1 MEEINSKFKGIEL
14 SVVYPDKKK
23 QDVMNKIKGVM
34 TNILLGNRQGMTIIG
49 PANIVKRIE
58 QNPDKIELFTKE
70 INNSNNNNQKQ
81 NNSKRSNSKK
91 KKRKK

>member
-1 MEEINSKFKGIEL
+1 
-14 SVVYPDKKK
+14 
-23 QDVMNKIKGVM
+23 
-34 TNILLGNRQGMTIIG
+34 MTIIG